1 MSTTPPDD
9 LRDLLAL
16 HLAPGLGPCRTA
28 ALLQHF
34 GSAARARR
42 ATAAQL
48 CEVAG
53 IGPKLAEQLA
63 RALPAADVD
72 GELRR
77 VERGGARLAALGTP
91 EYPVALAHIPDP
103 PHLLYV
109 RGTLTAADALA
120 VALVGSRGCSEY
132 GRRTAARLAAGL
144 ARAAVTVVSGLARGV
159 DGVAHRAALEAGGRT
174 LAVLANGLARV
185 YPPEH
190 ADLARQVE
198 RAGALL
204 TESCMDQAPLAPLFP
219 ARNRIISGLCRAVVI
234 VEAADRSGALLTA
247 SHAAEQGRTVLA
259 VPGPVDSECSGGTN
273 ELLRKGAV
281 PCRSVEDIL
290 EELHGV
296 SAVAQMQKAT
306 QPPAPAAPAVPP
318 PGLDETQ
325 RRLWEAL
332 AEGPRHLDELVQRL
346 GLAVPQATTALL
358 MLEMKK
364 AARRL
369 PGSRYERC

>member
-1 MSTTPPDD
+1 MSPTTPDD

-42 ATAAQL
+42 AGAAEL
-48 CEVAG
+48 REVDG

-77 VERGGARLAALGTP
+77 VERGGARLVALGTP
-91 EYPVALAHIPDP
+91 EYPAALAQISDA

-132 GRRTAARLAAGL
+132 GRRITARLAAGL
-144 ARAAVTVVSGLARGV
+144 ARAGVCVVSGLARGV

-174 LAVLANGLARV
+174 LAVLANGLARI

-190 ADLARQVE
+190 AELARQVE
-198 RAGALL
+198 AAGALL
-204 TESCMDQAPLAPLFP
+204 TESCMEQAPLAPLFP

-234 VEAADRSGALLTA
+234 IEAADRSGALITA

-259 VPGPVDSECSGGTN
+259 VPGPVDAPSSGGTN

-296 SAVAQMQKAT
+296 SAVAQMQKAA
-306 QPPAPAAPAVPP
+306 PPAPVAPAGPP

-346 GLAVPQATTALL
+346 GLTVSQVTTALT
-358 MLEMKK
+358 MLEMRK

-369 PGSRYERC
+369 PGNRYERC

>member
-1 MSTTPPDD
+1 MSPTSSDG

-16 HLAPGLGPCRTA
+16 QLVPGLGPCRTA

-34 GSAARARR
+34 GSAGRARR
-42 ATAAQL
+42 ASAAQL
-48 CEVAG
+48 REVDG

-63 RALPAADVD
+63 RALPTADVD

-77 VERGGARLAALGTP
+77 VERGGARLVALGTP
-91 EYPVALAHIPDP
+91 EYPAALAQIADS

-144 ARAAVTVVSGLARGV
+144 ARAGVTVVSGLARGV

-174 LAVLANGLARV
+174 LAVLANGLSQI

-198 RAGALL
+198 AAGALL

-234 VEAADRSGALLTA
+234 VEAADRSGALITA

-259 VPGPVDSECSGGTN
+259 VPGPVDAPCSGGTN

-281 PCRSVEDIL
+281 PCRGVEDVL

-296 SAVAQMQKAT
+296 SAVAQMQKAAAL
-306 QPPAPAAPAVPP
+306 PAPAAPAGPP

-346 GLAVPQATTALL
+346 GLTVPQATTALL
-358 MLEMKK
+358 MLEMRK

-369 PGSRYERC
+369 PGNRYERC